1 MEKQN
6 YLFLNQADLLAKK
19 EEFDKYMTQL
29 RTMYAEMKPM
39 DVFNFQ
45 NNATKGAVDNLMIF
59 ENSVL
64 EFVNYQKKS
73 FETFDHFT
81 TSLFNSIPGFN
92 TSMNNGFTTT
102 WKNTFNK
109 ITEGWESS
117 VRENVGLNTELSI
130 GLIQLAKFQTDS
142 FKLMFEL
149 NNDWMSV
156 ISRINLNSD
165 ENFNTSEL
173 TEFNVLMNKK
183 YEEHLSTFLELN
195 FMVLSNSLER
205 SLLYVNQIGKTD
217 FNNTKEELNKVKG
230 LLAWNNNLVDFFEG
244 WLNKLSDVDMKSSF
258 TKLLSY
264 FYGLRGETMNSLKK
278 IFDTKILLEEGLL
291 DVVNAIDVP
300 QPKLQ
305 PLTTNNF
312 QNEMNKIFTILL
324 THPNF
329 KQVGGELIVG
339 MNDITHKLFN
349 QLQNSP
355 LMTASTKETKEVL
368 ETVN

>member
-19 EEFDKYMTQL
+19 AEFDKYMTQL
-29 RTMYAEMKPM
+29 RTMYAEMKSL

-59 ENSVL
+59 ENTLL
-64 EFVNYQKKS
+64 EFVKYQKKS
-73 FETFDHFT
+73 FETFNHFT
-81 TSLFNSIPGFN
+81 TRFFTLVPGYN
-92 TSMNNGFTTT
+92 TTMTNGFSNT
-102 WKNTFNK
+102 WKDSFNK
-109 ITEGWESS
+109 FTEAWESS
-117 VRENVGLNTELSI
+117 LRENIGLNTELSI
-130 GLIQLAKFQTDS
+130 GLIQLTKFQTDS

-149 NNDWMSV
+149 NNDWISV

-165 ENFNTSEL
+165 ENLNTAEL
-173 TEFNVLMNKK
+173 SEFNELMNKK

-205 SLLYVNQIGKTD
+205 ALLFVNQIGKTD
-217 FNNTKEELNKVKG
+217 LYNTKEELAKVKG
-230 LLAWNNNLVDFFEG
+230 LLVWNNHLVDFYEG
-244 WLNKLSDVDMKSSF
+244 WLSKLSDVDMKSNF
-258 TKLLSY
+258 AKLLSY

-278 IFDTKILLEEGLL
+278 IFDTKVLLEEGLL

-305 PLTTNNF
+305 PITTTDF

-349 QLQNSP
+349 QLQNSVLTP
-355 LMTASTKETKEVL
+355 TSKKESEVL
-368 ETVN
+368 FESVN

>member
-39 DVFNFQ
+39 DLFNFQ
-45 NNATKGAVDNLMIF
+45 NNATKSAVDNLMIF

-156 ISRINLNSD
+156 ISRINLNSE

-173 TEFNVLMNKK
+173 TEFNALMNKK

-205 SLLYVNQIGKTD
+205 SLLYVNQIGK
-217 FNNTKEELNKVKG
+217 N
-230 LLAWNNNLVDFFEG
+230 
-244 WLNKLSDVDMKSSF
+244 
-258 TKLLSY
+258 
-264 FYGLRGETMNSLKK
+264 
-278 IFDTKILLEEGLL
+278 
-291 DVVNAIDVP
+291 
-300 QPKLQ
+300 
-305 PLTTNNF
+305 
-312 QNEMNKIFTILL
+312 
-324 THPNF
+324 
-329 KQVGGELIVG
+329 
-339 MNDITHKLFN
+339 
-349 QLQNSP
+349 
-355 LMTASTKETKEVL
+355 
-368 ETVN
+368 